1 MVKSDLIYTM
11 STSNDLTTLSL
22 QQLKKM
28 AMGRRIKKYYILPKA
43 QLIELL
49 TMPELPDKYRIEKMT
64 IIELREI
71 AKKRDLRGFWSM
83 SKNELTRM
91 LFPEHNDVVQDRA
104 AHEKKQDNG
113 EAGKHEDPQRQDPEN
128 VRVQVV
134 ENAGEQGLDDM
145 KFNVGVS
152 LGPARE
158 L

>member
-43 QLIELL
+43 ELIELL
-49 TMPELPDKYRIEKMT
+49 GMPELPEKYRIEKMT
-64 IIELREI
+64 IIELRDI

-83 SKNELTRM
+83 SKKELTRM
-91 LFPEHNDVVQDRA
+91 LFPENNDVVEDRA
-104 AHEKKQDNG
+104 AHEKKQDNS

-134 ENAGEQGLDDM
+134 ENAGEEGLDDM

-152 LGPARE
+152 LGLARE